1 MKFCSVPNLIPVA
14 QTQVKGC
21 DKHNKRNQNSIRVS
35 CRKSCLIFLSVS
47 LMIGVFPVGKRDQ
60 ECSEFLKHWYSVFK
74 IVFYRFRCFLTFLF
88 NNYKVTFGK
97 VISTT
102 YQQSRK

>member
-1 MKFCSVPNLIPVA
+1 MKFCSVPNLVPAA

-60 ECSEFLKHWYSVFK
+60 ECSEFKNTGIVSLKSYFIDFDVF
-74 IVFYRFRCFLTFLF
+74 
-88 NNYKVTFGK
+88 
-97 VISTT
+97 
-102 YQQSRK
+102 